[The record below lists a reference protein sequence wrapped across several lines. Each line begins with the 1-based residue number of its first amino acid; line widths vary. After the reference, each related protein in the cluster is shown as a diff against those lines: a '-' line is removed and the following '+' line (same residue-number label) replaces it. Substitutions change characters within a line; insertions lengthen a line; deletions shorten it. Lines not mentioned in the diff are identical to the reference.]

1 MNATGQAPAACGPE
15 IDREPWFPGTPGLRL
30 VIGVNG
36 DQRDWVQVANVLLEL
51 IVSGA
56 VRVGSRVPPVTSL
69 GLEHPAAYGTVARA
83 FRALASEGVLHLV
96 PGLGY
101 HVRTSITVPVSSRPR
116 RDGGLTALLPAGPRQ
131 QAGHHHM
138 LPSSPGTGDR

>member
-69 GLEHPAAYGTVARA
+69 GVETTVPLSAAVRA
-83 FRALASEGVLHLV
+83 FRELAGEAVLHWV
-96 PGLGY
+96 PRLGY